1 MLMEMDNRVHSMHEQ
16 LEMAQSAFT
25 RQIEDMGHSIM
36 SITEHIDIPRAFME
50 ELGTLEQQLQC
61 ITDEF
66 DTLSEHTL
74 KEEQRKFEQAL
85 SRERSAMQERID
97 ALSVRNDE
105 SQHVS
110 GPFIAYVLSS

>member
-66 DTLSEHTL
+66 ETLSGHTL

-85 SRERSAMQERID
+85 ARERGTMQEQIE
-97 ALSVRNDE
+97 ALSVRNCE
-105 SQHVS
+105 SRNVS
-110 GPFIAYVLSS
+110 GALRACTD

>member
-1 MLMEMDNRVHSMHEQ
+1 MEMDNRVHAMHER

-61 ITDEF
+61 ITDDF
-66 DTLSEHTL
+66 GTLSEHTL
-74 KEEQRKFEQAL
+74 KEEQR
-85 SRERSAMQERID
+85 
-97 ALSVRNDE
+97 
-105 SQHVS
+105 
-110 GPFIAYVLSS
+110 